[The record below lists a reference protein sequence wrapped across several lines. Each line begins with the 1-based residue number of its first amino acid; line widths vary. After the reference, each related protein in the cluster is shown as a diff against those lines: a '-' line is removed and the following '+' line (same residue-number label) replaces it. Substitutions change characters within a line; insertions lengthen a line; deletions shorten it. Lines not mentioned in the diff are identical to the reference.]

1 MTGLTALSA
10 DRMSLVSEPVPSHQ
24 LRVSD
29 AERALVE
36 TRLRRAVEVGQLE
49 LHEFDQRAA
58 LTWAARTRADLD
70 AVTADLGPLPAP
82 AVTAASR
89 RPAQPGHRRVFNDT
103 GGGTAMR
110 VLTIV
115 WLCALVANVV
125 TWAALSLGTGD
136 LVFPWPLFVL
146 TPGAVLAT
154 LYVAGIGRPDT
165 D

>member
-1 MTGLTALSA
+1 VT
-10 DRMSLVSEPVPSHQ
+10 EPVPPSQ

-36 TRLRRAVEVGQLE
+36 TRLRRAVEIGQLE
-49 LHEFDQRAA
+49 LREFDQRAA
-58 LTWAARTRADLD
+58 LTWAARTRGDLD

-82 AVTAASR
+82 TAPAASLDPAR
-89 RPAQPGHRRVFNDT
+89 RGRRQVFSRT

-115 WLCALVANVV
+115 WLSVLVANVA
-125 TWAALSLGTGD
+125 TWAAVSLGTGD
-136 LVFPWPLFVL
+136 LLFPWPLFVL
-146 TPGAVLAT
+146 VPGAVLLT

>member
-1 MTGLTALSA
+1 
-10 DRMSLVSEPVPSHQ
+10 MSDSVPPSQ

-36 TRLRRAVEVGQLE
+36 TRLRRSVEIGQLE
-49 LHEFDQRAA
+49 LREFDQRAA
-58 LTWAARTRADLD
+58 LTWAAKTRGDLD

-89 RPAQPGHRRVFNDT
+89 HPARRGRRQVFSDT

-110 VLTIV
+110 VLTIIWACV
-115 WLCALVANVV
+115 LVVNIV
-125 TWAALSLGTGD
+125 TWASVSLGTAD

-146 TPGAVLAT
+146 APGAVLAT
-154 LYVAGIGRPDT
+154 LYAAGIGRPDT